1 MRESTML
8 SNDDDEYAT
17 AEEGDD
23 DEYATAEEGD
33 DDEYATAEEGE
44 DMLGE
49 LGFFLYTAT
58 DGTPW
63 YLPRY
68 FRAELPHVTPRG
80 AKEQARRT

>member
-1 MRESTML
+1 MS
-8 SNDDDEYAT
+8 SDEYAT

-23 DEYATAEEGD
+23 DEGLLE
-33 DDEYATAEEGE
+33 
-44 DMLGE
+44 E

-68 FRAELPHVTPRG
+68 FRADLPRLTPTD
-80 AKEQARRT
+80 RRTIRRGRS